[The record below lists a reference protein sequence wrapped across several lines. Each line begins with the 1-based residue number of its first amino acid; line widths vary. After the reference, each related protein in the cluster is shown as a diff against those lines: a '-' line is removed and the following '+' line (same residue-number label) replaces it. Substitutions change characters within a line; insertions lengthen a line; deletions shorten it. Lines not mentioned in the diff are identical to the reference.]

1 MSPSSGTRTQV
12 SGITKGKIQ
21 YRNLREAVNMT
32 HEDATTKSIGFEKN
46 RLETLT
52 DGIFA
57 FSMTLLVTG
66 LNIPQSLD
74 ELTTEHVY
82 ALLVNLS
89 PAFIHFLIAF
99 FIIAWFW
106 TIHHVQF
113 HKILYV
119 NRKLLWLNMISM
131 AAIVLF
137 PFSTSLVADFPTHPL
152 AEIIFQ
158 MNLMLAGLLFYC
170 QFWYASG
177 HELIDPGKH
186 NIDDFIEQAE
196 TLIIPVLSFTAIVMT
211 LVKVPWMS
219 LIYCL
224 APPILFLLHYK
235 HSRKTGAPAY
245 S

>member
-1 MSPSSGTRTQV
+1 MS
-12 SGITKGKIQ
+12 
-21 YRNLREAVNMT
+21 
-32 HEDATTKSIGFEKN
+32 HEDATIKSIGFEKN

-113 HKILYV
+113 HKIRYV

-131 AAIVLF
+131 ASIVLF
-137 PFSTSLVADFPTHPL
+137 PFSTSLIADFPTHSL
-152 AEIIFQ
+152 AELVFEV
-158 MNLMLAGLLFYC
+158 NLMLAGFLFYC
-170 QFWYASG
+170 QYYYASK
-177 HELIDPGKH
+177 HELVDPAKFH
-186 NIDDFIEQAE
+186 IDDFIEQAE
-196 TLIIPVLSFTAIVMT
+196 TLIIPVLSITAIVPDCRKSA
-211 LVKVPWMS
+211 LGIPH
-219 LIYCL
+219 
-224 APPILFLLHYK
+224 ILFRPADPTGVSLRAFQKNCRTGTWVMNVFPIFYRADIRFPPEGLL
-235 HSRKTGAPAY
+235 S
-245 S
+245 